1 MKAYIAND
9 IHSIE
14 RQIVNH
20 IEYTV
25 AKCRFAFTNF
35 HAFQA
40 TAYSVRDRLIER
52 LNDTNAEVT
61 VSLLLLSN
69 LFQAH
74 RKKKVHFLSGEFM
87 IGRLLQLN
95 LINIGLE
102 DEFKEALNNLGV
114 NLNDLYT
121 QESE

>member
-1 MKAYIAND
+1 
-9 IHSIE
+9 
-14 RQIVNH
+14 
-20 IEYTV
+20 
-25 AKCRFAFTNF
+25 
-35 HAFQA
+35 
-40 TAYSVRDRLIER
+40 LIER

-114 NLNDLYT
+114 NLNDLYA
-121 QESE
+121 